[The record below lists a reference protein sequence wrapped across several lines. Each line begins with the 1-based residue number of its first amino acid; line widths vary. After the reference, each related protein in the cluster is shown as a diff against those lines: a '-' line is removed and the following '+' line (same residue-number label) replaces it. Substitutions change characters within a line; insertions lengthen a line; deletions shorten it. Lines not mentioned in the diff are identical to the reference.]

1 MRKRNTDTP
10 EAAPAATFTVD
21 RWAYLG
27 PDGNVLA
34 PLPDWAQAA
43 DHLKQLLRGMVL
55 ARRFDERAVALQRT
69 GRLGTYATALGQ
81 EAVPVGV
88 ADAMRT
94 RDVLLPT
101 YREAAAQVA
110 RGVQL
115 AEVLRYWGGDE
126 RGSAYADCSADFPAC
141 IPVGSQLPHAAGV
154 AFALKRRGEG
164 GVAVTFVGDGGT
176 SKGDFYEAINLAG
189 AWQLP
194 LVVVINNNQWA
205 ISVSRAAQ
213 TAAQTLAQK
222 AIAAGIAG
230 VQVDGNDVIA
240 VREVT
245 HRAIERAGKGEA
257 TVIEATTYR
266 LGDHTTADDASRYRE
281 EAEVE
286 AARAQDPV
294 ERLRHYLL
302 QSEAVSGADL
312 EAMDGECRQLVEDAV
327 NAYEGTPPRSVESIF
342 EHLYA
347 DMPLALARQRD
358 AMQRLHAAMD
368 DGSDDG

>member
-10 EAAPAATFTVD
+10 EAATVATFTVD
-21 RWAYLG
+21 RWAFLG
-27 PDGNVLA
+27 PDGSLLA
-34 PLPDWAQAA
+34 PLPEWTQTT
-43 DHLKQLLRGMVL
+43 DHLIQLLRGMLL

-88 ADAMRT
+88 ANAMRPH
-94 RDVLLPT
+94 DVLLPT
-101 YREAAAQVA
+101 YREAAAQCA

-126 RGSAYADCSADFPAC
+126 RGSAYEACSADFPPS

-154 AFALKRRGEG
+154 AFALKQRGEG
-164 GVAVTFVGDGGT
+164 GVAVTFIGDGGT

-189 AWQLP
+189 VWQLP

-205 ISVSRAAQ
+205 ISVARDAQ
-213 TAAQTLAQK
+213 TAARTLAQK

-245 HRAIERAGKGEA
+245 HCAIEKAAKGEPS
-257 TVIEATTYR
+257 VIEATTYR
-266 LGDHTTADDASRYRE
+266 VGDHTTADDASRYRA

-286 AARAQDPV
+286 AARAEDPL
-294 ERLRHYLL
+294 ERLRQHLV
-302 QSEAVSGADL
+302 QTKAASETELD
-312 EAMDGECRQLVEDAV
+312 AMDGECRQLVEEAV
-327 NAYEGTPPRSVESIF
+327 NDYEGTPPRAAESIF
-342 EHLYA
+342 EHLFA
-347 DMPLALARQRD
+347 ELPLALARQRD
-358 AMQRLHAAMD
+358 AMQRLHTAID
-368 DGSDDG
+368 DEPGDG